1 MKGIVE
7 QIQGHIKNRYIR
19 FTIHAHQKMVT
30 EKVSTVNFL
39 YALGNAHLLEDYP
52 EHERGS
58 CCLVCGFTE
67 SNRPLHIVCTTS
79 LPELVIITVY
89 EPRLPKW
96 LTPSQRRF
104 KK

>member
-52 EHERGS
+52 
-58 CCLVCGFTE
+58 
-67 SNRPLHIVCTTS
+67 
-79 LPELVIITVY
+79 
-89 EPRLPKW
+89 
-96 LTPSQRRF
+96 
-104 KK
+104 